1 MLASVGVVR
10 CVWVGD
16 HAILRRRTPRFSNLD
31 TCITMMADIR
41 FAVKPFVLS
50 PLMFGD
56 PQSRDRLYMPSI
68 RERLLQALQVDG
80 DEFFDKV
87 SEILRIFIGF
97 PITPLNSV
105 LLSDQDSYIRTLIWS
120 WIGQNP
126 TDFRFE
132 CVQVRNMI
140 NETEPKDLPKWL
152 QMVLT
157 GCQKLH
163 VSIDKFLQPPS
174 QDFMTMFPYV
184 RTLTLRG
191 WIILQMNAPSLP
203 AMGMPSVID
212 LSQNFEL
219 QDPKVTLNDNDNDND
234 SQPRAVGGGGVCGCF
249 TPSGIKVHT
258 GKVRPICGLEG
269 FRLQNIYFLGDDA
282 DEKLREFS
290 DDLLHDLAGNAMH
303 CGCSTAMTLAVF
315 TAIAPSPGFLFSARS
330 VSHGPSL
337 MPLPLMPSPSTGGGL
352 FQTPI
357 SRLRWRLHPLLR
369 HWAVEVVEAALTAL
383 IVPRSPALLDF

>member
-1 MLASVGVVR
+1 
-10 CVWVGD
+10 
-16 HAILRRRTPRFSNLD
+16 
-31 TCITMMADIR
+31 
-41 FAVKPFVLS
+41 
-50 PLMFGD
+50 MFGD

-219 QDPKVTLNDNDNDND
+219 QTPKDSVCDNDND

-315 TAIAPSPGFLFSARS
+315 TAIAWFSLQREKRESRS
-330 VSHGPSL
+330 KSDATATDAKSKYRRRTLSDSHFKAKVAALSIADAL
-337 MPLPLMPSPSTGGGL
+337 GGG
-352 FQTPI
+352 
-357 SRLRWRLHPLLR
+357 SSGGS
-369 HWAVEVVEAALTAL
+369 ADGAGAGAD
-383 IVPRSPALLDF
+383 SSCS